1 MAPTPTTIIVVPT
14 ATAPE
19 YSGPNKSPANAG
31 FASASASAELVAA
44 AARRRVVSTAV
55 APAFVCVARPSISH
69 RFVRSSRRVAS
80 RRVASVRRVR
90 SRPRS
95 VPIARSLPVAFVRV
109 VARTSTARVAVDRRV
124 FFAPRAL
131 ATGAGH
137 LAAFSA
143 SMSFGV
149 AVCGSPYPR
158 RLWANSA
165 LRSTPASRTPRR
177 RSMATATATT
187 ATTARARRSGARV
200 SKRATRVSK
209 RAARRVAV
217 TATSTAADA
226 LRDGR
231 ARYEAG
237 DRMNGL
243 KAFERALES
252 DERMSLETRRELCY
266 CAMCCSA
273 AFGDV
278 ESAKMYLREMQARGL
293 DFETAIAD
301 PTMMRMESSAL
312 MKNQLKKF
320 AAGEGKSFGTVQR
333 EQYERDKANAAP
345 TPATSV
351 SGLRDLEISSDTD
364 ESVEA
369 IVKRVGILIVLS
381 AVGFVALFKGGMGIM
396 EPGSLPFEEIY

>member
-1 MAPTPTTIIVVPT
+1 MGKQCARCPTPRRCPAHRDDDAMTAATTVARAAT
-14 ATAPE
+14 AT
-19 YSGPNKSPANAG
+19 
-31 FASASASAELVAA
+31 
-44 AARRRVVSTAV
+44 RRRVT
-55 APAFVCVARPSISH
+55 
-69 RFVRSSRRVAS
+69 
-80 RRVASVRRVR
+80 
-90 SRPRS
+90 
-95 VPIARSLPVAFVRV
+95 
-109 VARTSTARVAVDRRV
+109 T
-124 FFAPRAL
+124 
-131 ATGAGH
+131 
-137 LAAFSA
+137 
-143 SMSFGV
+143 
-149 AVCGSPYPR
+149 
-158 RLWANSA
+158 
-165 LRSTPASRTPRR
+165 
-177 RSMATATATT
+177 TT
-187 ATTARARRSGARV
+187 ATRRARGARGD
-200 SKRATRVSK
+200 
-209 RAARRVAV
+209 ARRAV
-217 TATSTAADA
+217 TTAASTAEDA

-252 DERMSLETRRELCY
+252 EDGMSLETRRELCY

-278 ESAKMYLREMQARGL
+278 ESAKMYLREMQACGL

>member
-1 MAPTPTTIIVVPT
+1 MAT
-14 ATAPE
+14 
-19 YSGPNKSPANAG
+19 
-31 FASASASAELVAA
+31 
-44 AARRRVVSTAV
+44 
-55 APAFVCVARPSISH
+55 
-69 RFVRSSRRVAS
+69 
-80 RRVASVRRVR
+80 
-90 SRPRS
+90 
-95 VPIARSLPVAFVRV
+95 
-109 VARTSTARVAVDRRV
+109 
-124 FFAPRAL
+124 
-131 ATGAGH
+131 
-137 LAAFSA
+137 
-143 SMSFGV
+143 
-149 AVCGSPYPR
+149 
-158 RLWANSA
+158 
-165 LRSTPASRTPRR
+165 
-177 RSMATATATT
+177 ATATATT

-200 SKRATRVSK
+200 SKRATRAPA

-252 DERMSLETRRELCY
+252 EDGMSLETRRELCY

-278 ESAKMYLREMQARGL
+278 ESAKMYLREMQACGL

>member
-1 MAPTPTTIIVVPT
+1 
-14 ATAPE
+14 
-19 YSGPNKSPANAG
+19 
-31 FASASASAELVAA
+31 
-44 AARRRVVSTAV
+44 
-55 APAFVCVARPSISH
+55 
-69 RFVRSSRRVAS
+69 
-80 RRVASVRRVR
+80 
-90 SRPRS
+90 
-95 VPIARSLPVAFVRV
+95 
-109 VARTSTARVAVDRRV
+109 
-124 FFAPRAL
+124 
-131 ATGAGH
+131 
-137 LAAFSA
+137 
-143 SMSFGV
+143 
-149 AVCGSPYPR
+149 
-158 RLWANSA
+158 
-165 LRSTPASRTPRR
+165 
-177 RSMATATATT
+177 MATATATT
-187 ATTARARRSGARV
+187 ATTATARARRSGARV
-200 SKRATRVSK
+200 SKRATRAPA

-252 DERMSLETRRELCY
+252 EDGMSLETRRELCY

-278 ESAKMYLREMQARGL
+278 ESAKMYLREMQACGL

>member
-1 MAPTPTTIIVVPT
+1 
-14 ATAPE
+14 
-19 YSGPNKSPANAG
+19 
-31 FASASASAELVAA
+31 
-44 AARRRVVSTAV
+44 
-55 APAFVCVARPSISH
+55 
-69 RFVRSSRRVAS
+69 
-80 RRVASVRRVR
+80 
-90 SRPRS
+90 
-95 VPIARSLPVAFVRV
+95 
-109 VARTSTARVAVDRRV
+109 
-124 FFAPRAL
+124 
-131 ATGAGH
+131 
-137 LAAFSA
+137 
-143 SMSFGV
+143 
-149 AVCGSPYPR
+149 
-158 RLWANSA
+158 
-165 LRSTPASRTPRR
+165 
-177 RSMATATATT
+177 MATATATT

-200 SKRATRVSK
+200 SKRATRARA

-252 DERMSLETRRELCY
+252 EDGMSLETRRELCY

-278 ESAKMYLREMQARGL
+278 ESAKMYLREMQACGL